1 MEGLDSSR
9 EERDGG
15 VPRGPGGPPHQINA
29 GPRVQENY
37 VALPLLTVAALYRQ
51 RTEGRVSKRLVPQRL
66 MRYLQNSTAGPLP
79 HGRGSVSGFLSTW
92 SFRARPRGHPV
103 SKRFLRILQVPLKS
117 APPQQ
122 LSRARVLPSLQG
134 MAQVIFPAR
143 QTLR

>member
-15 VPRGPGGPPHQINA
+15 VPRGPECPPHQINA

-51 RTEGRVSKRLVPQRL
+51 RTERRVSKRLVPQRL

-92 SFRARPRGHPV
+92 SFRAAHVYRYR
-103 SKRFLRILQVPLKS
+103 
-117 APPQQ
+117 
-122 LSRARVLPSLQG
+122 
-134 MAQVIFPAR
+134 IFPCAYR
-143 QTLR
+143 PEEPNPPVPRAESANSPSTHSTAS